1 MARSYI
7 VDVDVDDPT
16 NAIWFQKTGSSN
28 TNTYFPSRIYGEAS
42 FDLTVKFWHGDP
54 ADNVPA
60 DFISGDSLN
69 LYGRIEDQP
78 SGVAELLL
86 ATGTA
91 TIGTNEVL
99 FDVNAGVVPNEWS
112 RVDLDTTSKY
122 PIAIWFTGTHE
133 GDEITAKTNVIVID
147 KEHVGT
153 GDALILDASNL
164 TYTPAVPADWNV
176 VPTLMNEGLDELAD
190 RVQTI
195 EDNPATGDMQK
206 AVYDPQNIN
215 SDSFDRNNM
224 TGTQLSS
231 TISDLSTEIDN
242 STGVSGTVTIHSDV
256 SDAGSGVIIS
266 ATERAD
272 ISSATSHVVSSS
284 NPHNVTPLQLG
295 NDTAQWNANQ
305 IQGVNAPIPAGV
317 ADDQKAIVFDD
328 TSGDFILATMPG
340 QGGGEVNDLSLDAGA
355 TGETIRVSK
364 VGTDIIIKGLLGANN
379 ASVSTVGSDIVIDVI
394 DSAENVRGAIAI
406 ANSATVSTGT
416 DDTQAITPLKLKNTL
431 SNYQG
436 LTANINSTSGA
447 YTLLAGDEGK
457 DIFIDNVLTIPVLTA
472 GYQVTVRNDSASAV
486 GFTLSG
492 TTSPNNSDTQIS
504 AYGTIAVLYQN
515 TTAVWIDGNTEA

>member
-86 ATGTA
+86 ANGTA

-195 EDNPATGDMQK
+195 EDNPATGDMTK
-206 AVYDPQNIN
+206 AVYDSQNIN
-215 SDSFDRNNM
+215 GDAFDRNNM
-224 TGTQLSS
+224 TGTQLAS
-231 TISDLSTEIDN
+231 TISDFESALSASPSI
-242 STGVSGTVTIHSDV
+242 TGSVTVHSDV
-256 SDAGSGVIIS
+256 SDAGAGIIPS
-266 ATERAD
+266 SQTNID
-272 ISSATSHVVSSS
+272 ITNNTSHVSSS
-284 NPHNVTPLQLG
+284 TNPHNVTPAQVG
-295 NDTAQWNANQ
+295 NDTAQWNADK
-305 IQGVNAPIPAGV
+305 IHDLDLPIPQGAT
-317 ADDQKAIVFDD
+317 DDDKVLTYDD
-328 TSGDFILATMPG
+328 ATTSWVLATQAG
-340 QGGGEVNDLSLDAGA
+340 AGTGENNDLSLDAGA

-364 VGTDIIIKGLLGANN
+364 SGSDIIIKGILGANN
-379 ASVSTVGSDIVIDVI
+379 ASVSTVGSDIVVDVI
-394 DSAENVRGAIAI
+394 DSAEGVRGAIAI
-406 ANSATVSTGT
+406 ANASDMSTGT
-416 DDTQAITPLKLKNTL
+416 DDTRAVSPVKLETKL
-431 SNYQG
+431 SDYQPKA
-436 LTANINSTSGA
+436 LTVKTTTGVYSLI
-447 YTLLAGDEGK
+447 AGDLGTIVK
-457 DIFIDNVLTIPVLTA
+457 IDNDLTLPVLST
-472 GYQVTVRNDSASAV
+472 GYNLFVYNTSASAV
-486 GFTLSG
+486 SLITSG
-492 TTSPNNSDTQIS
+492 TTIDNTTDTQIKANGS
-504 AYGTIAVLYQN
+504 ISVVYLDS
-515 TTAVWIDGNTEA
+515 TTVIVDGNTEV